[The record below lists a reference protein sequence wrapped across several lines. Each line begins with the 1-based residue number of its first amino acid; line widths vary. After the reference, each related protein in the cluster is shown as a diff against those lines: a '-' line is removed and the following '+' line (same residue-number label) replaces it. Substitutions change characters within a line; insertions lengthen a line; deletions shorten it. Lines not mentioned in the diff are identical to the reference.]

1 MLQNGKIITINSINI
16 PVGLISNSE
25 YLPISK
31 RLNNGDIIVQISD
44 GVVKDDMNINDNYFT
59 KILSSIDTNKN
70 SKEIANELHKLL
82 LKEYKNILNDD
93 ITIIVN
99 KFVDTSLNN

>member
-1 MLQNGKIITINSINI
+1 M
-16 PVGLISNSE
+16 
-25 YLPISK
+25 PISK